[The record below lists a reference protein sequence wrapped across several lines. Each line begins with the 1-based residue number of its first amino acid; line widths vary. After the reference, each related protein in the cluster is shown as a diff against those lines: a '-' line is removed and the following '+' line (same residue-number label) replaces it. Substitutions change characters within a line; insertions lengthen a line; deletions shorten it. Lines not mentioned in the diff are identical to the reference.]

1 MLLQMLLQ
9 MFTDLCSMHEKTF
22 KCRLMCNQ
30 MIAGVQSLLMC
41 IKVSVSIFLVEL
53 ICMFL

>member
-22 KCRLMCNQ
+22 KCRLMCNL